1 MTTKKC
7 GLSKY
12 PSVWLIVD
20 WDMGISESGRA
31 PNRIIFTQKSH
42 CEGCLPLWETPM
54 WCLVLLPCV
63 SHHGNTHISWR
74 LLPKLTSWLDTQK
87 ISLKLVRN
95 THKRLTHPL
104 NPGLHPNIWRYP
116 KLWDVTGAPPVMNDH
131 DLVLKPM
138 VTWGYS
144 VSEGFRFYLSHV
156 PAPTAQPVPHRATLM
171 RRRGRVLASV
181 AWAAP
186 PGAARVPCAAYKG
199 QRPLNQQY
207 NMVQWG

>member
-1 MTTKKC
+1 MCIYGQLVDFKDFWIPNHQNYSSMTTKKC

-42 CEGCLPLWETPM
+42 CEGCLPLWETLM

-74 LLPKLTSWLDTQK
+74 LLPNLTNIMARHPKNLFET
-87 ISLKLVRN
+87 LKLVRN

-116 KLWDVTGAPPVMNDH
+116 KSWDVTGVPPNH
-131 DLVLKPM
+131 PSHE
-138 VTWGYS
+138 WPW
-144 VSEGFRFYLSHV
+144 LSI
-156 PAPTAQPVPHRATLM
+156 
-171 RRRGRVLASV
+171 G
-181 AWAAP
+181 
-186 PGAARVPCAAYKG
+186 
-199 QRPLNQQY
+199 
-207 NMVQWG
+207 